1 MKVNKLTSLNLFC
14 CFVWRFVF
22 LPYRYGTGCFLLYN
36 TGSEIV
42 KSHSGLLTTVAYKLG
57 KDSPPVYALEVGALL
72 FILLESEETLVKC
85 CSKMGQATAVNI
97 NSELE
102 C

>member
-57 KDSPPVYALEVGALL
+57 KDSPPVYALEVGVLL

-85 CSKMGQATAVNI
+85 CSKMGLYLYI
-97 NSELE
+97 
-102 C
+102 